1 MVILGNPCDIM
12 FGSSGNASLQN
23 HYFDLTKA
31 TVININCNIDQE
43 FHVLRLVTTE
53 YSL

>member
-12 FGSSGNASLQN
+12 FGSSGSALLQN

-31 TVININCNIDQE
+31 TVIKFI
-43 FHVLRLVTTE
+43 VTLAK
-53 YSL
+53 SFMF